1 MVRDMNHQTKNVCV
15 IGAGPSGL
23 VAARELRKEG
33 HKVVVM
39 EQNHDIGGQWLY
51 DPKVE
56 GEDPLGRATID
67 NKFLKVHSS
76 IYESLRLTSPR
87 EIMGYT
93 DFPFVEKKG
102 RDMRRFPSHRE
113 LFLYL
118 KDFCDH
124 FGLRGMIR
132 FNTRVEYVSFMADSD
147 DRRLRWVVK
156 SRDVRAETVVEE
168 VFDAVVVASGHYSQP
183 RLPAIRGMDSW
194 KRRQLHSHVYRIPEP
209 FRNAVVVVV
218 GNSMSGHDISMEV
231 AGVAKE
237 VYLSVKSLD
246 IFDGLAKVIAK
257 YENLHLLPEIVCLEE
272 EGRVVFVDG
281 SSVIADTIIYCT
293 GYSYAFP
300 FLDTKGIVVVDDNRV
315 GPLYEHTFPPSLAPS
330 LSFVGIPK
338 KGSLSLSH
346 KQNG

>member
-183 RLPAIRGMDSW
+183 RVPAIRGTLYMCACMCELRSHF
-194 KRRQLHSHVYRIPEP
+194 KHSRLQLCLLAQLTSKLGFLFFFFFPLLMPLDVYVSR
-209 FRNAVVVVV
+209 
-218 GNSMSGHDISMEV
+218 
-231 AGVAKE
+231 
-237 VYLSVKSLD
+237 Y
-246 IFDGLAKVIAK
+246 GL
-257 YENLHLLPEIVCLEE
+257 LEE
-272 EGRVVFVDG
+272 KT
-281 SSVIADTIIYCT
+281 IA
-293 GYSYAFP
+293 
-300 FLDTKGIVVVDDNRV
+300 
-315 GPLYEHTFPPSLAPS
+315 
-330 LSFVGIPK
+330 
-338 KGSLSLSH
+338 
-346 KQNG
+346 